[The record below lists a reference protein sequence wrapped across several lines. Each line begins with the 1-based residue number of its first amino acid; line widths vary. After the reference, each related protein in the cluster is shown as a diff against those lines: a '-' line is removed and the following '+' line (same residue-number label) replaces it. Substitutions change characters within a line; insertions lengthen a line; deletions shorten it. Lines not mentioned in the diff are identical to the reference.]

1 MHDGSFQTARTYFL
15 SVRFRSLSSFTCCY
29 DFFRRALRNSPIVNI
44 ALKCQN
50 QLHLVTELDRTNDYN
65 ISKLQVLLIS
75 FKNSNI
81 ILLKELWNLQRVLI
95 CQPVKF
101 CCCVIPETCLL
112 RENTRHWIMGTCREN
127 TLCIID
133 YITLSDSIKNITNI
147 VLKKWKHNVLFQQ
160 SAGSGFLTNQ
170 KNSLVLDVTKSY
182 IMSYTRP
189 FVRSS
194 SSCELLL
201 SRLLKTFLRSW
212 LTNYAYDRRFWT
224 SQTLS

>member
-29 DFFRRALRNSPIVNI
+29 DFFRRALKISPIVNI

-112 RENTRHWIMGTCREN
+112 RENTHHWIMGTCREN
-127 TLCIID
+127 TLRIID
-133 YITLSDSIKNITNI
+133 YITLSDSVKKYIKHC
-147 VLKKWKHNVLFQQ
+147 VKE
-160 SAGSGFLTNQ
+160 
-170 KNSLVLDVTKSY
+170 
-182 IMSYTRP
+182 R
-189 FVRSS
+189 
-194 SSCELLL
+194 
-201 SRLLKTFLRSW
+201 KT
-212 LTNYAYDRRFWT
+212 
-224 SQTLS
+224 